1 MLAGIMEDKRSNSV
15 VRKRKKATYI
25 VGGTYV
31 LPVEHMNLCRMT
43 LPTK

>member
-15 VRKRKKATYI
+15 VPKRKKAMYI
-25 VGGTYV
+25 AGGTYV
-31 LPVEHMNLCRMT
+31 LEHNMNLCRMT